1 MQLSL
6 VRTVFKKELRETLR
20 DRRSLY
26 SSLLMPVL
34 GAGLV
39 LFLVNKIGD
48 RSNETKELD
57 LHVQGAEHAPRLIER
72 LKRQHLKIET
82 APADPIAALKERSIS
97 ALLVIPPSYD
107 QDLATS
113 TSVPLELKGDL
124 SNGIASQTI
133 SRTKRVIAGYGA
145 QIGSFRVAARG
156 VAMRLMRPF
165 DLKTVDLASEDQR
178 SSQLT
183 QLLLTFT
190 LISACVG
197 GMYVAIDASA
207 GERERKSLEPLLN
220 TPASTLELVIG
231 KWLATATM
239 GILTCAV
246 TLVMLRQALL
256 WSPYEELGL
265 TLSLT
270 PAQMLQLFLC
280 IAPLGLLMS
289 ALQLVIGIFAR
300 SYREAQTYMASFM
313 LLPMLPTYLY
323 DSDTGPAK
331 TWMYAVPSLGQ
342 HIQSLA
348 ILRSESLPWVET
360 FLGSG
365 VCLALVPGILYLLA
379 QLLRRESTVY
389 GR

>member
-1 MQLSL
+1 MRGTLIQVVL
-6 VRTVFKKELRETLR
+6 KKELRETIR

-39 LFLVNKIGD
+39 FFLVNKIGD
-48 RSNETKELD
+48 RASETKALD
-57 LHVQGAEHAPRLIER
+57 LHVQGAKYAPRLIKRLER
-72 LKRQHLKIET
+72 AHLKIHT
-82 APADPIAALKERSIS
+82 APQNPVNALKDQSIS
-97 ALLVIPPSYD
+97 ALLIIPSSYD

-113 TSVPLELKGDL
+113 TSVPIELKGDL
-124 SNGIASQTI
+124 SNSIAAQTVARAK
-133 SRTKRVIAGYGA
+133 SVIAGYGA
-145 QIGSFRVAARG
+145 QIASFRVAARG

-165 DLKTVDLASEDQR
+165 DLNTVDLASEDQR
-178 SSQLT
+178 SSRLT
-183 QLLLTFT
+183 QLLLTFA

-197 GMYVAIDASA
+197 GMYVAIDATA
-207 GERERKSLEPLLN
+207 GERERKSLEPLLI
-220 TPASTLELVIG
+220 TPVSTLELIVG
-231 KWLATATM
+231 KWLATAAM
-239 GILTCAV
+239 GLLTCAV

-265 TLSLT
+265 TLSLD
-270 PAQMLQLFLC
+270 PYQMLQLFLC

-289 ALQLVIGIFAR
+289 VLQLILGIFAR

-313 LLPMLPTYLY
+313 ILPLLPTYLY

-331 TWMYAVPSLGQ
+331 VWMYAIPSLSQ

-348 ILRSESLPWVET
+348 ILRGEGLPWVQT
-360 FLGSG
+360 LLGG
-365 VCLALVPGILYLLA
+365 AVCLALIPGILYLLA
-379 QLLRRESTVY
+379 RLLRRASTVY